1 MKLAKVTS
9 HIKLGFCGHVWS
21 DMKLLEPHFVRGGL
35 VLATLDDDFI
45 DEFRSIWYFYCFGL
59 WVPFE

>member
-21 DMKLLEPHFVRGGL
+21 DMKLLEPHFVKGGL
-35 VLATLDDDFI
+35 VLATLNDDFI
-45 DEFRSIWYFYCFGL
+45 DEFRSI
-59 WVPFE
+59 